1 MNMRLSEIK
10 IPANFESST
19 PNASKY
25 EKCENYYNKTGN
37 QDRYIVVDE
46 KNVLVDGYIMYMV
59 LKNHGAE
66 YANTKHV
73 LVGKYGYTY
82 RKRNKYG
89 KLVPPEKVASYKEK
103 PTTYVYGK
111 HPNSDNDKEYMWRIP
126 NMFDGMG
133 DELKIGDRI
142 YCRTIFGVAPV
153 IVTKVEKKDSL
164 DSDMRVKKV
173 CSSKII
179 RNGELL
185 KYDNK
190 DGSANVQP

>member
-10 IPANFESST
+10 IPADFESSI
-19 PNASKY
+19 PNTYKY
-25 EKCENYYNKTGN
+25 NKCERYYKENNK
-37 QDRYIVVDE
+37 QDRYLVVNE
-46 KNVLVDGYIMYMV
+46 NNYLIDGYIMYLV
-59 LKNHGAE
+59 LKNNGAE
-66 YANTKHV
+66 YGDVRIVTLN
-73 LVGKYGYTY
+73 GRKYTD
-82 RKRNKYG
+82 RQRNKYG
-89 KLVPPEKVASYKEK
+89 KLVPSEKVISYKEK
-103 PTTYVYGK
+103 QTTYVYGK
-111 HPNSDNDKEYMWRIP
+111 HPNNDNDKEYMWRIP

-173 CSSKII
+173 CSRKII